1 MPLLIWRTLMRNKRL
16 AALLI
21 GCGLILFLMTYFSS
35 FSLDLNNA
43 QSKLIETV
51 DSIKEQSANYVKY
64 NETAI
69 AKSLVRQA
77 IAVENVNRQM
87 EAGKFLEDIIDEFWL
102 TGIVEV
108 DEDGNLLRQYV
119 LDDVDYEMV
128 RDFVSDALKNVIEY
142 SSDTYINRYELADN
156 SYVDLAC
163 HKTSN
168 GAVLA
173 YRHVLEQFASN
184 SRLSIQ
190 DVLNGYPEKENGTIV
205 VMQKDK
211 IVASNNLDLLVEG
224 GSDVVEQIRKCNEV
238 NTLVRINSH
247 NVYGMYSHGR
257 DFYVYIYVNPS
268 IVYNATVPN
277 VSIVM
282 VFYCLIIGV
291 ILFIRN
297 RQNNMFV
304 LERQRQE
311 EAYKKELEDKNR
323 ELELA
328 IKQEAKANRSKQEFL
343 FNMSHDIR
351 TPMNAI
357 IGFTSLAQS
366 HLDDK
371 EMLDSYLKK
380 ISTSSEYLLS
390 LINDVLDMSRIES
403 GKLKIEESSVYL
415 PSILDDIRDIVSS
428 NVQKKQLSLNTDIV
442 DLKDTNVLTDPLK
455 LKQVLLNVV
464 ANAIKF
470 TPSGGYVNLSLV
482 QKDGYGSYDFIVED
496 NGIGISKEFQEHVFE
511 QFSKEA
517 TSTVSRV
524 QGTGLGLSISKA
536 IVDMM
541 GGSIS
546 VESDSGKGSKF
557 TISLCFKVTDETT
570 DNKIISSNSIIDT
583 NKKILLVEDN
593 ELNYEIAK
601 TVLEEAGF
609 RVDGA
614 SNGKEAVDKAS
625 NNTYDVILMDIQMPI
640 MDGYEATKELRR
652 LGNRTPIIAM
662 TANAFSEDKKKAKEV
677 GMDGY
682 IAKPIDVKSLVNTI
696 MNILSDQ

>member
-1 MPLLIWRTLMRNKRL
+1 MRNRRL
-16 AALLI
+16 AALLV
-21 GCGLILFLMTYFSS
+21 GCGLVLFLMTYFSS
-35 FSLDLNNA
+35 FSLDIKNA
-43 QSKLIETV
+43 QDKLIETV

-77 IAVENVNRQM
+77 IAVENVSREM
-87 EAGKFLEDIIDEFWL
+87 EAGKFLEDIVDDYWL

-108 DEDGNLLRQYV
+108 DEDGDLLRQYV
-119 LDDVDYEMV
+119 TDDVDYEMV
-128 RDFVSDALKNVIEY
+128 RGFVSDALKNVVEY
-142 SSDTYINRYELADN
+142 SSKTYINRYQLDDN
-156 SYVDLAC
+156 SYVDIAC
-163 HKTSN
+163 HKTSD
-168 GAVLA
+168 GVVLA

-211 IVASNNLDLLVEG
+211 IIASNNLDLLVEG
-224 GSDVVEQIRKCNEV
+224 SSDIVDEIRKCNEA

-247 NVYGMYSHGR
+247 GVYGMYSHGR
-257 DFYVYIYVNPS
+257 DFYVYIYVHPS
-268 IVYNATVPN
+268 MVYNTTVPN

-282 VFYCLIIGV
+282 VFYCLVIGV

-304 LERQRQE
+304 EERQRQE

-371 EMLDSYLKK
+371 EKLDSYLKK
-380 ISTSSEYLLS
+380 ISISSEYLLS

-403 GKLKIEESSVYL
+403 GKLKIEESNVYL

-428 NVQKKQLSLNTDIV
+428 NVQKKQLSLNINTV
-442 DLKDTNVLTDPLK
+442 DLKDENVLTDPLK

-470 TPSGGYVNLSLV
+470 TPSGGYVSLSLV
-482 QKDGYGSYDFIVED
+482 QKDDSSNYDFIVED
-496 NGIGISKEFQEHVFE
+496 NGIGISKEFQEHIFE
-511 QFSKEA
+511 QFSREA

-546 VESDSGKGSKF
+546 VESESGKGSKF

-570 DNKIISSNSIIDT
+570 DNKTISSNNIIDT

-614 SNGKEAVDKAS
+614 SNGKEAIDKAS
-625 NNTYDVILMDIQMPI
+625 DNTYDVILMDIQMPI

-662 TANAFSEDKKKAKEV
+662 TANAFSEDRKKAKDV

-682 IAKPIDVKSLVNTI
+682 IPKPIDVNKLVSTI
-696 MNILSDQ
+696 MNILNDQ

>member
-1 MPLLIWRTLMRNKRL
+1 MRNKRL
-16 AALLI
+16 AALLV
-21 GCGLILFLMTYFSS
+21 GCGLVLFLMTYFSS

-43 QSKLIETV
+43 QGKLIETV

-119 LDDVDYEMV
+119 PDDVDYEMV

-190 DVLNGYPEKENGTIV
+190 DVLNGYPERENGTIV

-211 IVASNNLDLLVEG
+211 IIASNNLDLLVEG
-224 GSDVVEQIRKCNEV
+224 SSDIVDEIRKCNEA

-247 NVYGMYSHGR
+247 GVYGMYSHGR
-257 DFYVYIYVNPS
+257 DYYVYIYVNPS
-268 IVYNATVPN
+268 MVYNATVPN

-282 VFYCLIIGV
+282 VFYCLVIGV

-304 LERQRQE
+304 EERQRQE

-357 IGFTSLAQS
+357 IGFTSLAQT

-403 GKLKIEESSVYL
+403 GKLKIEESNVYL

-428 NVQKKQLSLNTDIV
+428 NVQKKQLSLNINIV

-455 LKQVLLNVV
+455 LKQVLLNVL

-482 QKDGYGSYDFIVED
+482 QKDGYGNYDFIVED
-496 NGIGISKEFQEHVFE
+496 NGIGISKEFQEHIFE
-511 QFSKEA
+511 QFSREA

-546 VESDSGKGSKF
+546 VESESGKGSKF

-570 DNKIISSNSIIDT
+570 DNKTISSNSIIDT

-625 NNTYDVILMDIQMPI
+625 DNTYDVILMDIQMPI

-662 TANAFSEDKKKAKEV
+662 TANAFSEDRKKAKDV

-682 IAKPIDVKSLVNTI
+682 IPKPINVNKLVSTI
-696 MNILSDQ
+696 MNILGDQ

>member
-1 MPLLIWRTLMRNKRL
+1 MRNKRL
-16 AALLI
+16 AALLV
-21 GCGLILFLMTYFSS
+21 GCGLVLFLMTYFSS

-43 QSKLIETV
+43 QGKLIETV
-51 DSIKEQSANYVKY
+51 ESIKEQSAYYVKY

-77 IAVENVNRQM
+77 VAVENVNRQM

-119 LDDVDYEMV
+119 TDDVDYEMV
-128 RDFVSDALKNVIEY
+128 MDFVSDALKNVVEY
-142 SSDTYINRYELADN
+142 SSETYINRYQLDDN
-156 SYVDLAC
+156 SYVDIAC

-168 GAVLA
+168 GVVLA

-190 DVLNGYPEKENGTIV
+190 DVLNGYPERENGTIV

-211 IVASNNLDLLVEG
+211 IIASNNLDLLVEG
-224 GSDVVEQIRKCNEV
+224 SSDIVSEIRKCNEA

-247 NVYGMYSHGR
+247 GVYGMYSHGR
-257 DFYVYIYVNPS
+257 DYYVYIYVNPS
-268 IVYNATVPN
+268 MVYNATVPN

-297 RQNNMFV
+297 RQNNMFAE
-304 LERQRQE
+304 ERQRQE

-371 EMLDSYLKK
+371 EKLDSYLKK

-403 GKLKIEESSVYL
+403 GKLKIEESCVNL

-428 NVQKKQLSLNTDIV
+428 NVQKKQLSLNINIV
-442 DLKDTNVLTDPLK
+442 DLKDSNVLTDPLK

-482 QKDGYGSYDFIVED
+482 QKDGYGNYDFIVED
-496 NGIGISKEFQEHVFE
+496 NGIGISKEFQEHIFE
-511 QFSKEA
+511 QFSREA

-546 VESDSGKGSKF
+546 VESESGKGSRF
-557 TISLCFKVTDETT
+557 TISLCFKVTDVTT
-570 DNKIISSNSIIDT
+570 DNKTISTNNIIDT
-583 NKKILLVEDN
+583 NRKILLVEDN

-625 NNTYDVILMDIQMPI
+625 DNTYDVILMDIQMPI
-640 MDGYEATKELRR
+640 MDGYEATKELRK

-662 TANAFSEDKKKAKEV
+662 TANAFSEDRKKAKEV

-682 IAKPIDVKSLVNTI
+682 IAKPIDVNKLVSTI
-696 MNILSDQ
+696 VNILSDQ

>member
-1 MPLLIWRTLMRNKRL
+1 MRNKRL
-16 AALLI
+16 AVLLV
-21 GCGLILFLMTYFSS
+21 GCGLVLFLMTYFSS

-77 IAVENVNRQM
+77 VAVENVSRELQ
-87 EAGKFLEDIIDEFWL
+87 AGKFLENIVDDYWL

-119 LDDVDYEMV
+119 TDDVDYEMV
-128 RDFVSDALKNVIEY
+128 MDFVSDALKNVVEY
-142 SSDTYINRYELADN
+142 SSETYINRYQLDDN
-156 SYVDLAC
+156 SYVDIAC
-163 HKTSN
+163 HKTSD
-168 GAVLA
+168 GVVLA

-224 GSDVVEQIRKCNEV
+224 GSDIVDEIRECNEA

-247 NVYGMYSHGR
+247 GVYGMYSHGR

-268 IVYNATVPN
+268 MVYNTTVPN

-304 LERQRQE
+304 EERQRQE

-371 EMLDSYLKK
+371 ELLDSYLKK

-403 GKLKIEESSVYL
+403 GKLKIEESNVYL

-428 NVQKKQLSLNTDIV
+428 NVQKKQLSLNINTV
-442 DLKDTNVLTDPLK
+442 DLKDENVLTDPLK

-470 TPSGGYVNLSLV
+470 TPSGGYVSLSLV
-482 QKDGYGSYDFIVED
+482 QKDDSSNYDFIVED
-496 NGIGISKEFQEHVFE
+496 NGIGISKEFQEHIFE
-511 QFSKEA
+511 QFSREA

-546 VESDSGKGSKF
+546 VESESGKGSKF

-570 DNKIISSNSIIDT
+570 DNKTISSNNIIDT
-583 NKKILLVEDN
+583 NKKVLLVEDN

-625 NNTYDVILMDIQMPI
+625 DNAYDVILMDIQMPI

-652 LGNRTPIIAM
+652 LGNKTPIIAM
-662 TANAFSEDKKKAKEV
+662 TANAFSEDRKKAKDV

-682 IAKPIDVKSLVNTI
+682 IAKPIDVNKLVSTI
-696 MNILSDQ
+696 MNILGDQ

>member
-1 MPLLIWRTLMRNKRL
+1 MRNKRL
-16 AALLI
+16 AVLLV
-21 GCGLILFLMTYFSS
+21 GCGLVLFLMTYFSS

-43 QSKLIETV
+43 QGKLIETV
-51 DSIKEQSANYVKY
+51 ESIKEQSANYVKY

-168 GAVLA
+168 GVVLA
-173 YRHVLEQFASN
+173 YRHILEQFAGN

-224 GSDVVEQIRKCNEV
+224 SSDIVDEIRKCNEA

-247 NVYGMYSHGR
+247 SVYGMYSHGR
-257 DFYVYIYVNPS
+257 DFFVYIYVNPS
-268 IVYNATVPN
+268 MVYNSTVPN

-282 VFYCLIIGV
+282 VFYCLVIGI

-371 EMLDSYLKK
+371 ELLDSYLKK

-403 GKLKIEESSVYL
+403 GKLKIEESNVYL

-428 NVQKKQLSLNTDIV
+428 NVSKKQLNLNINIV

-470 TPSGGYVNLSLV
+470 TPNGGYVNLSLV
-482 QKDGYGSYDFIVED
+482 QKDDSGNYDFIVED
-496 NGIGISKEFQEHVFE
+496 NGIGISKEFQEHIFE
-511 QFSKEA
+511 QFSREV

-546 VESDSGKGSKF
+546 VESKPGEGSKF

-570 DNKIISSNSIIDT
+570 DNKTISSNNIIDT

-593 ELNYEIAK
+593 ELNFEIAK

-609 RVDGA
+609 IIDGA
-614 SNGKEAVDKAS
+614 SNGKEAVDKATS
-625 NNTYDVILMDIQMPI
+625 NTYDVILMDIQMPV
-640 MDGYEATKELRR
+640 MDGYEATKELRK
-652 LGNRTPIIAM
+652 LGNRAPIIAM
-662 TANAFSEDKKKAKEV
+662 TANAFSEDRNKAEEV

>member
-1 MPLLIWRTLMRNKRL
+1 MRNKRL

-77 IAVENVNRQM
+77 VAVENVSRELQ
-87 EAGKFLEDIIDEFWL
+87 AGKFLEDIVDDYWL

-119 LDDVDYEMV
+119 TDDVDYEMV
-128 RDFVSDALKNVIEY
+128 MDFVSDALKNVVEY
-142 SSDTYINRYELADN
+142 SSETYINRYQLDDN
-156 SYVDLAC
+156 SYVDIAC

-168 GAVLA
+168 GVVLA

-224 GSDVVEQIRKCNEV
+224 SSDVVEQIRKCNEA

-247 NVYGMYSHGR
+247 SVYGMYSHGR

-268 IVYNATVPN
+268 MVYNTTVPN

-282 VFYCLIIGV
+282 VFYCLVIGI

-371 EMLDSYLKK
+371 ELLDSYLKK

-403 GKLKIEESSVYL
+403 GKLKIEESHVNL

-428 NVQKKQLSLNTDIV
+428 NVQKKQLNFNIYTI
-442 DLKDTNVLTDPLK
+442 DLKDENVLTDPLK

-496 NGIGISKEFQEHVFE
+496 NGIGISKDFQEHIFE
-511 QFSKEA
+511 QFAREA

-541 GGSIS
+541 GGSIT
-546 VESDSGKGSKF
+546 VESEPGKGSKF
-557 TISLCFKVTDETT
+557 TISLSFKITNEVII
-570 DNKIISSNSIIDT
+570 DNKNSVNNIIDT

-593 ELNYEIAK
+593 ELNFEIAK

-614 SNGKEAVDKAS
+614 SNGKEAVDRAT

-640 MDGYEATKELRR
+640 MDGYEATRELRR

-662 TANAFSEDKKKAKEV
+662 TANAFSEDKKKAKDV

-682 IAKPIDVKSLVNTI
+682 VPKPIDVNKLVSKI
-696 MNILSDQ
+696 MNILGDQ

>member
-1 MPLLIWRTLMRNKRL
+1 MRNKRL
-16 AALLI
+16 AALLV
-21 GCGLILFLMTYFSS
+21 GCGLVLFLMTYFSS

-43 QSKLIETV
+43 QGKLIETV
-51 DSIKEQSANYVKY
+51 ESIKEQSANYVKY

-77 IAVENVNRQM
+77 VAVENVNRQM

-119 LDDVDYEMV
+119 TDDVDYEMV
-128 RDFVSDALKNVIEY
+128 RDFTSDALKNVIEY
-142 SSDTYINRYELADN
+142 SSQTYINRYELADN

-211 IVASNNLDLLVEG
+211 IIASNNLDLLVEG
-224 GSDVVEQIRKCNEV
+224 SSDIVSEIRKCNEA

-247 NVYGMYSHGR
+247 GVYGMYSHGR
-257 DFYVYIYVNPS
+257 DYYVYIYVNPS
-268 IVYNATVPN
+268 MVYNATVPN

-304 LERQRQE
+304 LERQEQE

-357 IGFTSLAQS
+357 IGFTSLAQT

-371 EMLDSYLKK
+371 ELLDSYLKK

-403 GKLKIEESSVYL
+403 GKVKIEESNVYL

-428 NVQKKQLSLNTDIV
+428 NVQKKQLNLNINIV

-482 QKDGYGSYDFIVED
+482 QKDDSGNYDFIVED
-496 NGIGISKEFQEHVFE
+496 NGIGISKEFQEHIFE
-511 QFSKEA
+511 QFSREA

-546 VESDSGKGSKF
+546 VESESGKGSKF

-570 DNKIISSNSIIDT
+570 DNKTISSNNIIDT

-625 NNTYDVILMDIQMPI
+625 DNTYDVILMDIQMPI

-662 TANAFSEDKKKAKEV
+662 TANAFSEDKKKAKDV

-682 IAKPIDVKSLVNTI
+682 IPKPINVNKLVSTI